1 MQLEGRLTKIRYKNE
16 VNSYTV
22 ADFETVDKE
31 DITVVGYL
39 PFANEGDEL
48 VLIGDI
54 ITHPDY
60 GEQLK
65 IASFEKKMPETPE
78 ALEHYLSNGTFKGI
92 GPATAKRIVKT
103 FGNVNVNAEILFIKQ
118 ATNYIITKDL
128 DVMNVFTM

>member
-65 IASFEKKMPETPE
+65 I
-78 ALEHYLSNGTFKGI
+78 
-92 GPATAKRIVKT
+92 
-103 FGNVNVNAEILFIKQ
+103 
-118 ATNYIITKDL
+118 
-128 DVMNVFTM
+128 